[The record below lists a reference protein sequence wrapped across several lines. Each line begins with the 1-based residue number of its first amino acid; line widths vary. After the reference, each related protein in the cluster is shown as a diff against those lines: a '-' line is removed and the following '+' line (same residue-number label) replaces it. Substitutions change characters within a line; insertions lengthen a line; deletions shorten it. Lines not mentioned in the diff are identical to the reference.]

1 MQPKSGSTLSLL
13 YDLFVANQRVR
24 ALLADAMEGA
34 GMRADEYAVYSAVYD
49 LGPLPPSELARAL
62 GMPPTTV
69 THYLDA
75 MRAAGHVRES
85 RNPADGRSYLIRL
98 SPTGLAAHRRAHAGF
113 DAAYRRLAVRLD
125 NPDATAQALR
135 ELGTAAAGARDD
147 LRRDARDAAG

>member
-1 MQPKSGSTLSLL
+1 MSRSTLSLL

-24 ALLADAMEGA
+24 ALLADAMEGT
-34 GMRADEYAVYSAVYD
+34 GLRADEYAVYSAVYD
-49 LGPLPPSELARAL
+49 LGPLPPSALARAL

-85 RNPADGRSYLIRL
+85 RNPVDGRSYLIRL
-98 SPTGLAAHRRAHAGF
+98 SPAGLAAHRQANAGF
-113 DAAYRRLAVRLD
+113 DAAYRRLATHLHD
-125 NPDATAQALR
+125 PPATAEALR
-135 ELGTAAAGARDD
+135 ELGSAAASAWDD